1 MAVFYNKVQRK
12 NPSDPNATPKWYP
25 ALRTT
30 GMLKEKEVA
39 RQIADETTL
48 NPKEAEMALSQ
59 LHKIMLRALHNGQSI
74 QLGDWG
80 SFHLTLNAE
89 GSETEADVSATKVRK
104 VNIRFSPGKELK
116 ESVAKVEFRQASTL
130 SK

>member
-1 MAVFYNKVQRK
+1 MPVFYNKMQRR
-12 NPSDPNATPKWYP
+12 NPSDASATPKWYP
-25 ALRTT
+25 TLRSTS
-30 GMLKEKEVA
+30 MMKEKEVA

-59 LHKIMLRALHNGQSI
+59 LQKIMLRALHNGQTV

-80 SFHLTLNAE
+80 SFYLTLNAE
-89 GSETEADVSATKVRK
+89 GSENEADANATKVKK

-116 ESVAKVEFRQASTL
+116 ESIAKVEFRQASTL

>member
-1 MAVFYNKVQRK
+1 MAVFYNKMQRR
-12 NPSDPNATPKWYP
+12 NPSDASATPKWYP
-25 ALRTT
+25 TLRST

-59 LHKIMLRALHNGQSI
+59 LQKIMLRALHNGQSV

-80 SFHLTLNAE
+80 SFYLTLNAE
-89 GSETEADVSATKVRK
+89 GSETEADVNATKVKK

-116 ESVAKVEFRQASTL
+116 EAIAKVEFRQASTL

>member
-1 MAVFYNKVQRK
+1 MPVFYNKVQRK
-12 NPSDPNATPKWYP
+12 NPSDPNATAKWYP
-25 ALRTT
+25 SLRTT
-30 GMLKEKEVA
+30 SMLKEKEVA

-80 SFHLTLNAE
+80 SFHLTLNSEGAE
-89 GSETEADVSATKVRK
+89 NEADANAMKVKK
-104 VNIRFSPGKELK
+104 VNIRFAPGKELK
-116 ESVAKVEFRQASTL
+116 ESIAKIELRQTSTL
-130 SK
+130 IS

>member
-1 MAVFYNKVQRK
+1 MAVFYNKMQRR
-12 NPSDPNATPKWYP
+12 NPSDTSATPKWYP
-25 ALRTT
+25 TLRST

-80 SFHLTLNAE
+80 SFYLTLNAE
-89 GSETEADVSATKVRK
+89 GSEKEADANATKVKK

-116 ESVAKVEFRQASTL
+116 EAIAKVEFRQASKL

>member
-12 NPSDPNATPKWYP
+12 NPSDPTATAKWYP
-25 ALRTT
+25 SLRTT

-59 LHKIMLRALHNGQSI
+59 LHKIMVRALSNGESI

-89 GSETEADVSATKVRK
+89 GTANEADANATKVKRF
-104 VNIRFSPGKELK
+104 NIRFAPGKELK
-116 ESVAKVEFRQASTL
+116 EAIAKIELRQTSTL
-130 SK
+130 IS

>member
-59 LHKIMLRALHNGQSI
+59 LQKIMLRALHNGQSI

-89 GSETEADVSATKVRK
+89 GSETEADANAMKVKK
-104 VNIRFSPGKELK
+104 VNIRFAPGKELK
-116 ESVAKVEFRQASTL
+116 ESIAKIELRQTSTL
-130 SK
+130 IS

>member
-1 MAVFYNKVQRK
+1 MAVFYNKVQRR
-12 NPSDPNATPKWYP
+12 NPSDPTGTKKWYP
-25 ALRTT
+25 SLRTT

-59 LHKIMLRALHNGQSI
+59 LHKIMLRALSNGESI

-80 SFHLTLNAE
+80 SFHLTLNAV
-89 GSETEADVSATKVRK
+89 GTENQADANGTKVK
-104 VNIRFSPGKELK
+104 KFNIRFAPGKELK
-116 ESVAKVEFRQASTL
+116 EAIARIELKQTSTL
-130 SK
+130 IS

>member
-12 NPSDPNATPKWYP
+12 NPSDPNATAKWYP
-25 ALRTT
+25 SLRTT

-59 LHKIMLRALHNGQSI
+59 LNKIMLRALSNGESI

-89 GSETEADVSATKVRK
+89 GTANEADANGTKVK
-104 VNIRFSPGKELK
+104 KFNIRFSPGKELK
-116 ESVAKVEFRQASTL
+116 EAIAKIELRQTSTL
-130 SK
+130 IS

>member
-1 MAVFYNKVQRK
+1 MQRR
-12 NPSDPNATPKWYP
+12 NPSDASATPKWYP
-25 ALRTT
+25 TLRST

-89 GSETEADVSATKVRK
+89 GAENEADANAMKVKK
-104 VNIRFSPGKELK
+104 VNIRFAPGKELK
-116 ESVAKVEFRQASTL
+116 ESIAKIELRQTSTL
-130 SK
+130 IS

>member
-1 MAVFYNKVQRK
+1 MQRR
-12 NPSDPNATPKWYP
+12 NPSDASATPKWYP
-25 ALRTT
+25 TLRST

-59 LHKIMLRALHNGQSI
+59 LQKIMLRALHNGQSI

-80 SFHLTLNAE
+80 SFYLTLNAE
-89 GSETEADVSATKVRK
+89 GSETEADVNATKVKK

-116 ESVAKVEFRQASTL
+116 EAIAKVEFRQASTL

>member
-12 NPSDPNATPKWYP
+12 NPSDPNATAKWYP
-25 ALRTT
+25 SLRTA

-59 LHKIMLRALHNGQSI
+59 LQKIMLRALSNGESI

-80 SFHLTLNAE
+80 SFYLTLNAE
-89 GSETEADVSATKVRK
+89 GTENEADANATKVKK
-104 VNIRFSPGKELK
+104 VNIRFAPGKELK
-116 ESVAKVEFRQASTL
+116 ESIAKVEFKQASSM

>member
-1 MAVFYNKVQRK
+1 MAVFYNKMQRR
-12 NPSDPNATPKWYP
+12 NPSDASATPKWYP
-25 ALRTT
+25 TLRST

-59 LHKIMLRALHNGQSI
+59 LQKIMLRALHNGQSI

-89 GSETEADVSATKVRK
+89 GSETEADANAMKVKK
-104 VNIRFSPGKELK
+104 VNIRFAPGKELK
-116 ESVAKVEFRQASTL
+116 ESIAKIELRQTSTL
-130 SK
+130 IS

>member
-25 ALRTT
+25 ALRNT
-30 GMLKEKEVA
+30 GMLKEKDVA

-89 GSETEADVSATKVRK
+89 GAENEADANAMKVKK
-104 VNIRFSPGKELK
+104 VNIRFAPGKELK
-116 ESVAKVEFRQASTL
+116 ESIAKIELRQTSTL
-130 SK
+130 IS